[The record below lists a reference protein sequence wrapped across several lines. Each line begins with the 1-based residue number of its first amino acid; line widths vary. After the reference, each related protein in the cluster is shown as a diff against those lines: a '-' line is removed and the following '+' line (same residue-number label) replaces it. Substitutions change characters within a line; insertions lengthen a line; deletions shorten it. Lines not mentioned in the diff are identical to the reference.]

1 MYDIATVI
9 VDEVLNGILLAGE
22 MMGKEKVSAALHEN
36 WYFFKMN
43 IVITPELLR
52 LIVEQGVMSQTMVDD
67 VMVSVVDHGG

>member
-1 MYDIATVI
+1 
-9 VDEVLNGILLAGE
+9 